1 VPAVPSSAMG
11 PLWAQFEALIPPV
24 VDAHPL
30 GCHRPRVPER
40 TVFEKLVQVL
50 GAAYRK
56 IADTKCSAIT
66 FRRRRDKWINA
77 GVFEQLEQL
86 CLEAYDHIV
95 GIEFADLAVV
105 LTPTE
110 KFTIVSTARPLGFLR
125 GRHARS
131 SAQSLSFS
139 KKLLT

>member
-1 VPAVPSSAMG
+1 MG
-11 PLWAQFEALIPPV
+11 LFEALIPPV

-30 GCHRPRVPER
+30 GCHRPRVPDR

-50 GAAYRK
+50 GAGYEK

-66 FRRRRDKWINA
+66 FRRRLDKWINA
-77 GVFEQLEQL
+77 GFFEQLEQL
-86 CLEAYDHIV
+86 CLEAYDRIV

-110 KFTIVSTARPLGFLR
+110 KFTIVSRARPLV
-125 GRHARS
+125 S
-131 SAQSLSFS
+131 SRAD
-139 KKLLT
+139 TPV